1 MARTSS
7 FGMRLTVADPA
18 GERLGDRLLVV
29 LRAFRLVLLLPPL
42 ILLTLLLLLLQLCWG

>member
-18 GERLGDRLLVV
+18 GERLGDRLLEV
-29 LRAFRLVLLLPPL
+29 LRAFRLVLLLL
-42 ILLTLLLLLLQLCWG
+42 ILLTLLLLFWWG